1 MDKPGFRDLPSGKV
15 VVMGNG
21 DFAIGGCI
29 CSETGLSGLIYM
41 PLPERREIDSDTSDL
56 FPVGSIAEQ
65 PAALIYF
72 TTPAAI
78 QQTIDVLHEVMEQQA
93 QRTEAT

>member
-1 MDKPGFRDLPSGKV
+1 MDKLGFRDLPSGKV

-21 DFAIGGCI
+21 DFALGGCV
-29 CSETGLSGLIYM
+29 CTETGLSGLIYL

-56 FPVGSIAEQ
+56 YPVGSVAEQ

-72 TTPAAI
+72 TTPEAI
-78 QQTIDVLHEVMEQQA
+78 QQTIDVLHEIKEQQA
-93 QRTEAT
+93 QRAKAA